1 MLSLHCNY
9 IVTQLMNFQNLF
21 KSLSWTRKYIRLYI
35 NEDFSNRLQS
45 LLLVKFRS
53 INYLLDFNMKQLE
66 VMEC

>member
-1 MLSLHCNY
+1 
-9 IVTQLMNFQNLF
+9 MNFQNLF

-35 NEDFSNRLQS
+35 KEDFSNRLQS
-45 LLLVKFRS
+45 LLLVKVRS